1 MSRKDNLKKY
11 TNMLHNAATKS
22 SSKETVEDALIVEE
36 VTVIIVTKSSNEEVV
51 EATELPN
58 TPSTLPSFEGV
69 FPDTLDEEEE
79 NGGKLFKGVF
89 PDTLDD

>member
-1 MSRKDNLKKY
+1 MSRKSNLKKY
-11 TNMLHNAATKS
+11 GNMLHNAA
-22 SSKETVEDALIVEE
+22 
-36 VTVIIVTKSSNEEVV
+36 TKSSNEEVV

-79 NGGKLFKGVF
+79 NGDKLFKGVF

>member
-22 SSKETVEDALIVEE
+22 SSKETVEDALI
-36 VTVIIVTKSSNEEVV
+36 EEVV

>member
-22 SSKETVEDALIVEE
+22 SSKETVEDAIIVEE
-36 VTVIIVTKSSNEEVV
+36 VTVITVTSSTNEEVV
-51 EATELPN
+51 EATELPT
-58 TPSTLPSFEGV
+58 TPSLPSFEGV